1 MTRLLP
7 RDLKKALDRLEA
19 NPGRI
24 WNVDELAV
32 ACGMARRTLYKHFSR
47 FLNRTPMEFLREL
60 RLDRARQELLRARP
74 GTSVTDVATRYGFT
88 HLGRFATF
96 SRARHGESPSAT
108 LPTPMCLRATRRV
121 TANSVGC
128 RAPHDSGVSVQ
139 SDRL

>member
-19 NPGRI
+19 DPGRI

-60 RLDRARQELLRARP
+60 RLDRARQELLRARS

-96 SRARHGESPSAT
+96 TVRGTARAHRRRCGDANVSSRNPPRH
-108 LPTPMCLRATRRV
+108 CQF
-121 TANSVGC
+121 C
-128 RAPHDSGVSVQ
+128 RLQGAP
-139 SDRL
+139 R